1 VGCCTTRRGWRRRRS
16 DSNIYQLDRCFHQNG
31 QPCKTPAH
39 GLLLTASIQIES
51 LPMNGVDGQSLQN
64 VLSISTAANNRYL
77 LHFNSLH
84 SLTQWTAGIR
94 LAIFEYATLQEAYTG
109 SIIAGKGKY
118 LNNIRTIMERSRYP
132 SGDWA
137 RVRFGAGTPWR
148 RCWCVITPPGE
159 KEMHKAVKREKKRS
173 AYDQSVL
180 PVTGDIKFYENRKIT
195 KKSKPIATIT
205 NAFSAY
211 AIYPQSKPLID
222 QSTLVKVEGFI
233 TIHSTPEST
242 TEGFVFV
249 MPEVHPAVTGF
260 EMMLRWMLPV
270 FDTFGLYGRPSRL
283 IADVLDTRSLMFAM
297 PTQRRYG
304 YLELIDV
311 AGLIHTEG
319 SQKWNEREWRKQMKA
334 LTSKRMTTASLS
346 PKEVGGSMGSR
357 RGEGRSSLN
366 LPASLSRSSL
376 NLPARNGIKFTDDNL
391 VKSSPSSRRGSPA
404 PTGENG
410 AVTPPRRVD
419 SAPPDAGSF
428 VQSRQH
434 HRSVSDAHGYKR
446 QVEPSP
452 LLFEQHASEEQPPL
466 SSQYVI
472 MPDTNGMGD
481 YRTTQ
486 EQYSDPNADHWSE
499 QSGSTSEREYGSQ
512 INGDVLPRVE
522 ALGADDRTLN
532 PVEAPPIMAHGSGE
546 KPRTLPNQMP
556 DLRRANLAIDDATLA
571 QLADANRES
580 NANHGL
586 VNPQL
591 FGNTNAN
598 MMINSKY
605 QPSLNHMTNGYY
617 PSPNQPMS
625 SAYQPPPNSTM
636 YSYQPQPN
644 MYQSSPNSYQPPT
657 NYSMIQVPRQRG
669 GPSQDR
675 RLPTIPGTP
684 AFEPNQFDLPVMER
698 TVQEPMQRPD
708 QPIMHRTTSSGSI
721 SRRTVPSQIIQG
733 RYMG

>member
-1 VGCCTTRRGWRRRRS
+1 
-16 DSNIYQLDRCFHQNG
+16 
-31 QPCKTPAH
+31 
-39 GLLLTASIQIES
+39 
-51 LPMNGVDGQSLQN
+51 MNSVDGQSLQN

-132 SGDWA
+132 SEDWA

-148 RCWCVITPPGE
+148 RCWCVITPPDE
-159 KEMHKAVKREKKRS
+159 KEMHRAVKREKKRS
-173 AYDQSVL
+173 AYDQSVA
-180 PVTGDIKFYENRKIT
+180 PVTGNIKFYENRKIT
-195 KKSKPIATIT
+195 KKSKPIATIA

-270 FDTFGLYGRPSRL
+270 FDTFALYGRPSRL

-334 LTSKRMTTASLS
+334 LTSKRMTTISS
-346 PKEVGGSMGSR
+346 SQEVAGSMGAR
-357 RGEGRSSLN
+357 RGENRSNLN

-376 NLPARNGIKFTDDNL
+376 NLPSRSGIQFTDEN
-391 VKSSPSSRRGSPA
+391 VARSSPSSRRGSPA
-404 PTGENG
+404 PPGENG
-410 AVTPPRRVD
+410 AITPPRRVD
-419 SAPPDAGSF
+419 SAPADPGSM
-428 VQSRQH
+428 VQPRQH
-434 HRSVSDAHGYKR
+434 YRSVSDAQRSKR
-446 QVEPSP
+446 HMEPSP
-452 LLFEQHASEEQPPL
+452 LLFEQHFGEDQPPL
-466 SSQYVI
+466 LTQFV
-472 MPDTNGMGD
+472 MPDTNGVGD
-481 YRTTQ
+481 YRTSQ
-486 EQYSDPNADHWSE
+486 EQYGDSNADHWSE
-499 QSGSTSEREYGSQ
+499 QSGSASEREYGAHV
-512 INGDVLPRVE
+512 NGDVLPRIE
-522 ALGADDRTLN
+522 AIGSDDRTLN
-532 PVEAPPIMAHGSGE
+532 PVEAPPMMAHGSGA

-556 DLRRANLAIDDATLA
+556 DLRRANSAIDDATLA

-586 VNPQL
+586 IDPQL
-591 FGNTNAN
+591 LANTNAN
-598 MMINSKY
+598 MMMNSKY
-605 QPSLNHMTNGYY
+605 QPFSNYMSNGYH
-617 PSPNQPMS
+617 PSSTQAIS
-625 SAYQPPPNSTM
+625 SAYQPPPNNTM

-644 MYQSSPNSYQPPT
+644 MYQSPNPYQPPT
-657 NYSMIQVPRQRG
+657 NYNMMQVPRQRG
-669 GPSQDR
+669 GPSPDR

-684 AFEPNQFDLPVMER
+684 AFEQNQFDLPI
-698 TVQEPMQRPD
+698 MQRTIQEAMLRSD
-708 QPIMHRTTSSGSI
+708 QPAIQRTFSSGSF
-721 SRRTVPSQIIQG
+721 SGRTVPSQTIQG